1 MTKDKCF
8 KRLFDIEKKKLQT
21 LAKKV
26 GLHTDEL
33 HEAIAL
39 LLNQVRGRH
48 RLLGQFHE
56 AGKKRTFVLLSD
68 VNPETANELIRT
80 WRRLRA
86 LTWYAEN
93 LDDSNTKR
101 RTKKR
106 TNKQKDKQPRHG
118 NPSAKR

>member
-8 KRLFDIEKKKLQT
+8 KKLFDIEKKKLQT

-39 LLNQVRGRH
+39 LLNQTRGRH
-48 RLLGQFHE
+48 RLLGQFTE

-80 WRRLRA
+80 WRRLKA
-86 LTWYAEN
+86 LSWYEEN
-93 LDDSNTKR
+93 LDDSENTKKR
-101 RTKKR
+101 RTRKR
-106 TNKQKDKQPRHG
+106 TNKRNKQPRHG
-118 NPSAKR
+118 NPRH